1 MKYFITIILL
11 AASWMV
17 QAQIVMS
24 RNAQLSFFS
33 EAPIENINAESTTG
47 VSALNL
53 STKTIYFKVFM
64 SSFKF
69 KKSLMQEHFNEN
81 YMESFKYPTA
91 EFNGKINDQ
100 IDLTKDG
107 TYPVTVQGDLNIHG
121 VIKNYIVKGELKVMG
136 GEMKLSSKKAQRLLR
151 GDKKLAPA
159 KWGHAEWLKLSDA
172 GIFKHYMLRGDKI
185 FYETYTLNFFDLFE
199 QEWEEVK

>member
-11 AASWMV
+11 SASWIV
-17 QAQIVMS
+17 QAQIVKS
-24 RNAQLSFFS
+24 HNAQLSFFS
-33 EAPIENINAESTTG
+33 EAPIENINAESNTG

-91 EFNGKINDQ
+91 EFNGKINDP

-107 TYPVTVQGDLNIHG
+107 TYHVTVQGDLNIHG

-136 GEMKLSSKKAQRLLR
+136 GEISANSTFPV
-151 GDKKLAPA
+151 KLADHEIKIP
-159 KWGHAEWLKLSDA
+159 KLVIKNIAEIVQVTVSA
-172 GIFKHYMLRGDKI
+172 HYKTDSK
-185 FYETYTLNFFDLFE
+185 
-199 QEWEEVK
+199 